1 MKINISKQDV
11 IGGLITFAIVATIMF
26 ATVFCTSCG
35 DSRAYSGSGQRL
47 ISQEAHDDSV
57 RANYANDVHT
67 IAMDVNGETMPL
79 FPVKVL
85 GRCGVVRILWCTRVE
100 RAMFKAGDLVYAVLD
115 DYDGKWVVAT
125 EMEREYSVMT
135 ISAVQPESE

>member
-47 ISQEAHDDSV
+47 IAQEAHDDSV
-57 RANYANDVHT
+57 RMNYEKDIHT
-67 IAMDVNGETMPL
+67 IALDSNGDTMPL
-79 FPVKVL
+79 FPVKCVN
-85 GRCGVVRILWCTRVE
+85 RYGVARILWCSRVE
-100 RAMFKAGDLVYAVLD
+100 RAMYKAGDLVYAVLD

>member
-1 MKINISKQDV
+1 MRISKANLVGAIGTFLIVFSV
-11 IGGLITFAIVATIMF
+11 IMLTIL
-26 ATVFCTSCG
+26 CTSCG

-47 ISQEAHDDSV
+47 IAQEAHDDSV
-57 RANYANDVHT
+57 RMNYEKDVHA
-67 IAMDVNGETMPL
+67 IALDSNGDSMPL
-79 FPVKVL
+79 FPVKCVN
-85 GRCGVVRILWCTRVE
+85 RYGVARILWCSRVE
-100 RAMFKAGDLVYAVLD
+100 RAMYKAGDLVYAVLD